1 LQFFLLF
8 RVANRTQT
16 SVTLAA
22 LQNYKKPNINE
33 NASKKKKKNYKVK
46 LKIISTSYIVTG
58 CACMA
63 LTNALRFKL
72 TNRNLREYL

>member
-1 LQFFLLF
+1 MKML
-8 RVANRTQT
+8 V
-16 SVTLAA
+16 
-22 LQNYKKPNINE
+22 K
-33 NASKKKKKNYKVK
+33 KKKKKNYKVK